1 MRNMRSN
8 NRPCGLPEAAHHPF
22 KGIPRPLAIRI
33 GEEIASLAGETD
45 PKKHLKQ
52 LKGASNPPLY
62 SLRSGDYRL
71 VLSIID
77 DLLVI
82 HVIAVGHR
90 SRVYRRF

>member
-1 MRNMRSN
+1 MMSN
-8 NRPCGLPEAAHHPF
+8 NRPCGLTEAAHHPF
-22 KGIPRPLAIRI
+22 KGIPRPPLAIRI

-52 LKGASNPPLY
+52 LKGASNPPPLY
-62 SLRSGDYRL
+62 SLRSGDYRV

>member
-1 MRNMRSN
+1 MTCRVVIT
-8 NRPCGLPEAAHHPF
+8 AAARHDF
-22 KGIPRPLAIRI
+22 KSIPRPIAIRI

-45 PKKHLKQ
+45 PKKHLKR

-62 SLRSGDYRL
+62 SLRVGDYRAI
-71 VLSIID
+71 LSIID

-90 SRVYRRF
+90 SRGYRRF

>member
-1 MRNMRSN
+1 MEGS
-8 NRPCGLPEAAHHPF
+8 EQ
-22 KGIPRPLAIRI
+22 
-33 GEEIASLAGETD
+33 S
-45 PKKHLKQ
+45 
-52 LKGASNPPLY
+52 PPLY
-62 SLRSGDYRL
+62 SLRSGDYRV

>member
-1 MRNMRSN
+1 MTYRVVVT
-8 NRPCGLPEAAHHPF
+8 AAARHDF
-22 KGIPRPLAIRI
+22 KSIPRPIAIQM
-33 GEEIASLAGETD
+33 GKEIASLAGETD
-45 PKKHLKQ
+45 PKKHLKR

-62 SLRSGDYRL
+62 SLRSGDYRV